1 MKLSEL
7 NLTLRDV
14 DLGGID
20 AESDKRLGDYFV
32 STPYVRSVYDGK
44 RTLFL
49 GRKGAGKSAVF
60 AQLDRV
66 LKDAALSETIV
77 IRVTPDQY
85 AWSALRSYTEQGI
98 LPEQAH
104 TNAWKLT
111 LAIEIAGTLAASTKS
126 FSGDARTGVKTL
138 QQFMRTNFG
147 TLRPDLLSSA
157 TSIVRGLQNLNLS
170 AFGFEV
176 GATLEHPEQPVTPAV
191 IGALFSTLG
200 LVASSV
206 PILIALDRLDD
217 SWDGSQASRSLL
229 VGLLKAVKDINDRL
243 DYGLENAQGIR
254 AVTFLRS
261 DIYDALSFDDKDK
274 HRPTEQNIVW
284 TGKELAEMVQRRLP
298 AHVGLRDI
306 FESGNMRGSI
316 EPFNYMVKRTF
327 LRPREVLQFL
337 NECIEV
343 ASPEASEIAKST
355 IRTAESR
362 YSRWKL
368 DDLKQEYSKVFPD
381 FGVLVEVFRQEL
393 LRYESLEQLGA
404 LLRRK
409 CPQLIERH
417 GERLLME
424 TLLNASVIG
433 VRLGNAGQARYKS
446 EDLELV
452 LPTSGGVYIHQ
463 AVARGL
469 NVREPRK
476 PRPEKKAERRAAL
489 EAKLFERMMKALPM
503 QDISW
508 YKRDAK
514 PSHVLRAPDFESCCL
529 ALSLPLQVKSD
540 TKSLELPH
548 FIAETRLKSD
558 QIAYIWLRDEL
569 TRIVEAEGFTV
580 EGFLRGS

>member
-7 NLTLRDV
+7 NLTLRNV

-32 STPYVRSVYDGK
+32 STPYVRSVYHGK

-60 AQLDRV
+60 KQLDRI
-66 LKDAALSETIV
+66 LTDAALSETLV

-98 LPEQAH
+98 MPEQAH
-104 TNAWKLT
+104 SNAWKLT
-111 LAIEIAGTLAASTKS
+111 LAIEIAGALAASPKS
-126 FSGDARTGVKTL
+126 FPGDAKTGVKTF
-138 QQFMRTNFG
+138 QQFMKSNFG

-176 GATLEHPEQPVTPAV
+176 GATLDHPEQPVTPA
-191 IGALFSTLG
+191 IIRALFDTLG
-200 LVASSV
+200 LVSGSV

-217 SWDGSQASRSLL
+217 SWDGSQQSRSLL
-229 VGLLKAVKDINDRL
+229 IGLLKAIKDINDSFDL
-243 DYGLENAQGIR
+243 GLEKNHGIR

-261 DIYDALSFDDKDK
+261 DIYDSLSFDDKDK

-298 AHVGLRDI
+298 PSVGLKEI
-306 FESGNMRGSI
+306 FEPGNMRGSI
-316 EPFNYMVKRTF
+316 EPFNYLVKRTF

-337 NECIEV
+337 NECIGV
-343 ASPEASEIAKST
+343 AGPDAAEIAKDA

-368 DDLKQEYSKVFPD
+368 DDLKQEYSKVFPE
-381 FGVLVEVFRQEL
+381 FNRLVEVFRQEL
-393 LRYESLEQLGA
+393 LRYESLEELGA

-409 CPQLIERH
+409 CPQLIEQY
-417 GERLLME
+417 GERTLME

-433 VRLGNAGQARYKS
+433 VRLSNAGQA
-446 EDLELV
+446 
-452 LPTSGGVYIHQ
+452 
-463 AVARGL
+463 
-469 NVREPRK
+469 
-476 PRPEKKAERRAAL
+476 
-489 EAKLFERMMKALPM
+489 
-503 QDISW
+503 
-508 YKRDAK
+508 
-514 PSHVLRAPDFESCCL
+514 
-529 ALSLPLQVKSD
+529 
-540 TKSLELPH
+540 
-548 FIAETRLKSD
+548 
-558 QIAYIWLRDEL
+558 
-569 TRIVEAEGFTV
+569 
-580 EGFLRGS
+580 